1 MKARWQA
8 VVLILM
14 ILFTASSAWS
24 DTRYVSDRLVI
35 TLREGMGNQFKVSKT
50 LKTDE
55 RMEVLSEQDNYLFV
69 RMDDGTE
76 GYVLK
81 QYVSRNTPKTAVI
94 AKVRQELEAFKA
106 KLKKQTAVA
115 SVTGKEG
122 AQMRLQLSETTQSL
136 ALTEELLENSQKAL
150 AELQQKAENVVL
162 IDQERQRLKK
172 ELAVVNQ
179 ELGQLQQDNAAM
191 LKTAMIKWFLA
202 GGGVLFIGWVA
213 GKFSRK
219 KRRSLG
225 GF

>member
-1 MKARWQA
+1 M
-8 VVLILM
+8 
-14 ILFTASSAWS
+14 
-24 DTRYVSDRLVI
+24 
-35 TLREGMGNQFKVSKT
+35 
-50 LKTDE
+50 
-55 RMEVLSEQDNYLFV
+55 
-69 RMDDGTE
+69 
-76 GYVLK
+76 LK